1 MVRKEPNLDPAT
13 RKFMEA
19 KYILSK
25 HPMFAPLM
33 HAVNIIRSENPIYPR
48 KGYAVVSIDGA
59 IHVHPK
65 RQEEPEVWVYMLAH
79 CLLHLGFDHFKQK
92 SRQDL
97 WNIACDVYIAKFLDD
112 LKLGKNPNSNIYI
125 VQNLIIDTEEK
136 LYENL
141 LENGLDGRL
150 LEFGTGNPDEPD
162 MLFKSS
168 QSYISFNKID
178 WKKLFSLGLCNAVT
192 KAVNVA
198 AGEQESLTS
207 ETFRNSHAQRARS
220 WFISSYP
227 LLGALASSF
236 KIIEDRELC
245 QKMDIAVAAVDAEMQ
260 EIYLN
265 PAATLTME
273 ECKCVIAH
281 ELLHVGLRHNTRRQ
295 GRDPFLWNAACD
307 YVINGWLIEMDLGK
321 MPSFGGLYDPEL
333 KGESAESIYDIITS
347 DLRRIR
353 KLATYRGVNGCD
365 MLESETSD
373 GKTYRNGTDLDSFY
387 RHCLMQGLEYHNDQG
402 RGYLPAGL
410 IEEVR
415 ALAHPPISWDV
426 ELAQWFDGHFKPL
439 EKIRSY
445 AKPSRRQSS
454 NPDIPNPRYVP
465 LWRAEENRIF
475 GVVLDTSG
483 SMDRNLLARAL
494 GAIVSYSLS
503 RDVSHIRLIFCDA
516 AAYDQGYISPEEI
529 CERVKIKGRGG
540 TTLQPGIDLL
550 QKAEDF
556 PKDGPILIITDGG
569 CDKLSINRDHAF
581 LIPAYGRLPFTP
593 KGKVFRLQ

>member
-1 MVRKEPNLDPAT
+1 MVRKEPKLDPAT

-19 KYILSK
+19 KHVLYK

-33 HAVNIIRSENPIYPR
+33 HAVSIIRSENPVYPR
-48 KGYAVVSIDGA
+48 KGYAVVSVDGT

-65 RQEEPEVWVYMLAH
+65 RHEEPEVWTHILAH

-92 SRQDL
+92 TRQDL
-97 WNIACDVYIAKFLDD
+97 WNIACDVYVAKFLDD
-112 LKLGKNPNSNIYI
+112 LKLGKSPNSNIYI
-125 VQNLIIDTEEK
+125 VRNLIIDTEEK

-141 LENGLDGRL
+141 LENGLDERL
-150 LEFGTGNPDEPD
+150 LGFGTGDPDDSD
-162 MLFKSS
+162 MLFKSH
-168 QSYISFNKID
+168 QSFISINKID
-178 WKKLFSLGLCNAVT
+178 WKKLFSSGLCNAVT

-198 AGEQESLTS
+198 AGEQESLAS
-207 ETFRNSHAQRARS
+207 ETFKNSHAQRARS

-227 LLGALASSF
+227 LLGALAASF
-236 KIIEDRELC
+236 RIIEDRELC
-245 QKMDIAVAAVDAEMQ
+245 QKMNITVAAVDAEMQ

-265 PAATLTME
+265 PVASLTKE

-295 GRDPFLWNAACD
+295 GRDPFLWNVACD
-307 YVINGWLIEMDLGK
+307 YIINGWLVEMNLGEI
-321 MPSFGGLYDPEL
+321 PSFGGLYDPSL
-333 KGESAESIYDIITS
+333 KGESAEAVYDIITG

-353 KLATYRGVNGCD
+353 KLATYRGVGGCD
-365 MLESETSD
+365 MLESEVSD
-373 GKTYRNGTDLDSFY
+373 RKMYRNGIDLDSFY
-387 RHCLMQGLEYHNDQG
+387 RHCLMQGLEYHSDQS

-415 ALAHPPISWDV
+415 SLAHPPISWDV

-454 NPDIPNPRYVP
+454 SPDIPNPRYVP
-465 LWRAEENRIF
+465 LWGTEENRTF

-503 RDVSHIRLIFCDA
+503 RDVSRIRLIFCDA
-516 AAYDQGYISPEEI
+516 ATYDQGYIAPEEL

-569 CDKLSINRDHAF
+569 CDNLSIRREHAF
-581 LIPAYGRLPFTP
+581 LIPSYGRLPFAP
-593 KGKVFRLQ
+593 KGRVFRLQ